1 MKLTFELCTG
11 EVCLMNLD
19 AAMLRGA
26 QVTLSMNRPGFRKR
40 GWSLPVLFAACMVNQ
55 KCFRWCTTTSFSVG
69 NCWQTPCSTRL
80 HTVAALLCCEG
91 HDNILRTGL

>member
-1 MKLTFELCTG
+1 MQACRIHSMLPSTGMKLTFKLCTG
-11 EVCLMNLD
+11 EVCLMNFD

-55 KCFRWCTTTSFSVG
+55 SVTDG
-69 NCWQTPCSTRL
+69 
-80 HTVAALLCCEG
+80 ALQLFP
-91 HDNILRTGL
+91 L